1 MAWEY
6 ELARELRGISAPKG
20 TLEILEGEIVS
31 VSPLT
36 VSLYGGEVMAPPSPL
51 AVTVSAAGYYIENH
65 TLKTYQW
72 QGGERVVCCWMGTTV
87 VILGRLSG
95 GAS

>member
-20 TLEILEGEIVS
+20 TPEILEGEIVS

-36 VSLYGGEVMAPPSPL
+36 VSLYGGEVMAPPAPL
-51 AVTVSAAGYYIENH
+51 KVVEHAPGYTVVQHVIRKLSWNVGD
-65 TLKTYQW
+65 
-72 QGGERVVCCWMGTTV
+72 RVVCCWMGKSV
-87 VILGRLSG
+87 VILGRLT
-95 GAS
+95 